1 MIDDEPDVLMLCRVN
16 LELAGHQ
23 VLEASNGVAGLKLA
37 LGERPDVIVL
47 DVMLP
52 ELDGLSVLAAL
63 TSEASTRDVPVILLT
78 ARTQLED
85 RRAAWRAGCAEYL
98 TKPFSPVELVHLA
111 ERAYGMSVAE
121 RSMRR
126 HDELAQLGG

>member
-1 MIDDEPDVLMLCRVN
+1 MLCRVN

>member
-1 MIDDEPDVLMLCRVN
+1 MLCRVN

-121 RSMRR
+121 RSMHRQ
-126 HDELAQLGG
+126 DELAQLGG